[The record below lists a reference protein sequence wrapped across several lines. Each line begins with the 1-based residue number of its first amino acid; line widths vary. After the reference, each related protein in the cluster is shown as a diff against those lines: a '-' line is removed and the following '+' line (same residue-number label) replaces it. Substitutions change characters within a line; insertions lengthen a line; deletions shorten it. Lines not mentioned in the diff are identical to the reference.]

1 MKFTISNNV
10 KKEAKKM
17 FVLWQ
22 FAFLWLRMIEPS
34 ISFSSFLM
42 FNAIVAMVIFL
53 YTVADVVV
61 EKFLK

>member
-1 MKFTISNNV
+1 
-10 KKEAKKM
+10 M

-34 ISFSSFLM
+34 ISFSSFLI
-42 FNAIVAMVIFL
+42 FNVIVAVVIFL
-53 YTVADVVV
+53 YTVAEYIA